1 MLDFKKLRLIFDEGK
16 IAELRDIS
24 SKVQTSYDKNYYE
37 FVKNQIFSHDL
48 ISFLYRLFLLTDY
61 KSFKEFIDDVLGQYY
76 RQEEK

>member
-37 FVKNQIFSHDL
+37 FVKIRF
-48 ISFLYRLFLLTDY
+48 FT
-61 KSFKEFIDDVLGQYY
+61 
-76 RQEEK
+76 